1 MIFRYWFHI
10 LLLISLSAII
20 GALIAEYVFNLQP
33 CELCLKQRHPYYFF
47 IMITILTLI
56 ILPLHKLLSSFLIQL
71 CAIYGMFY
79 SIWHVGVENG
89 MIKGPSGCSTGLTI
103 SSNTTDLKEQILNK
117 QVVSCDE
124 VIWTLFGISAATI
137 NTLLLLFIFVINGL
151 YLFKLWQ
158 KRKKVI

>member
-89 MIKGPSGCSTGLTI
+89 MIKGPSGCSTGLAI
-103 SSNTTDLKEQILNK
+103 SSDTADLKEQILNK

-151 YLFKLWQ
+151 YLYKLWQ
-158 KRKKVI
+158 KRKKII